1 MTKKQLDK
9 EIRKLEKAQKK
20 ALNECYEKIA
30 NYVNLPTITQEQ
42 IYDSIRNRIVIY
54 GK

>member
-9 EIRKLEKAQKK
+9 EIRKLEKAKKK